1 MGSLSLHLSTLVSTI
16 KARLQCISWEAELWF
31 QWGGDMRPPISG
43 GPSQHPCDFGQ
54 STASTVCS
62 LCMPWPCFSQLLAT
76 GILGLWMLSETK
88 KLAPSA
94 QTWPGLD
101 LLSTSLDKL
110 RALDAPDTTARS
122 STKVSSL
129 SRAAL
134 SLPWMSQELM
144 GLCVQ

>member
-1 MGSLSLHLSTLVSTI
+1 MLPFSL
-16 KARLQCISWEAELWF
+16 R
-31 QWGGDMRPPISG
+31 
-43 GPSQHPCDFGQ
+43 
-54 STASTVCS
+54 VCATES
-62 LCMPWPCFSQLLAT
+62 T
-76 GILGLWMLSETK
+76 GILGLWMLSEMK
-88 KLAPSA
+88 EFAQGA

-101 LLSTSLDKL
+101 LLSTSLDKVH
-110 RALDAPDTTARS
+110 ALDAPDTNTRG